1 MESEKYKGK
10 LWGTSVLNVAESMVT
25 QSTTWLS
32 FALLSG
38 GPENSNLMLTFL
50 TFFSY
55 LLIAFLKKTKQKF

>member
-25 QSTTWLS
+25 HSTSWLS

-38 GPENSNLMLTFL
+38 AGAENPNLMLTFL

-55 LLIAFLKKTKQKF
+55 LLIAFFKKTK